1 MPEPSALM
9 PTRKAFLKEIL
20 MSGIKLIR
28 YVAWAAVAVLAVA
41 SGVLVYKQTAGNS
54 NSGALIEPLA
64 AIGGPF
70 ELVDGSGETVTD
82 KTFAGKPTVLF
93 FGFTFCPDV
102 CPTTL
107 AELQGW
113 MAELGPD
120 ADKLN
125 YAFVTVDPERDTPE
139 VMRDY
144 VWAFDKRIVPLSGS
158 REQIDAML
166 KAYRVYAKK
175 VPLDDGDYTMD
186 HSAAIY
192 LMDADNKFVGTIAY
206 QEDEETA
213 LGKLRKL
220 IANGPASS

>member
-1 MPEPSALM
+1 
-9 PTRKAFLKEIL
+9 
-20 MSGIKLIR
+20 MSGLKLFR
-28 YVAWAAVAVLAVA
+28 YVAWAAVAVLAVV
-41 SGVLVYKQTAGNS
+41 SGVLVYQQTAGNKGT
-54 NSGALIEPLA
+54 GALIEPLA

-70 ELVDGSGETVTD
+70 ELVSGTGETVTD
-82 KTFAGKPTVLF
+82 ETFSTKPTVMF

-107 AELQGW
+107 SELQGW
-113 MAELGPD
+113 MAELGAD

-144 VWAFDKRIVPLSGS
+144 VWAFDKRIVPLTGS

-166 KAYRVYAKK
+166 KAYRVYSKK

-186 HSAAIY
+186 HSAAVY
-192 LMDADNKFVGTIAY
+192 LMSADNKFVGTIAY
-206 QEDEETA
+206 GEAEENA
-213 LGKLRKL
+213 LKKLRRL
-220 IANGPASS
+220 IDNAPASS

>member
-1 MPEPSALM
+1 
-9 PTRKAFLKEIL
+9 
-20 MSGIKLIR
+20 MSGLKLFR
-28 YVAWAAVAVLAVA
+28 YVAWAAVVALAAV
-41 SGVLVYKQTAGNS
+41 SGVLVYQQTVGNP
-54 NSGALIEPLA
+54 NSGDLIEPLS

-70 ELVDGSGETVTD
+70 EMVNGDGETVTE
-82 KTFAGKPTVLF
+82 KTFAGKPTLMF

-113 MAELGPD
+113 MEELGED

-144 VWAFDKRIVPLSGS
+144 VWAFDKRITPLTGS
-158 REQIDAML
+158 REQVDGIV

-186 HSAAIY
+186 HSAAVY
-192 LMDADNKFVGTIAY
+192 LMDADNRFVGTIAY
-206 QEDEETA
+206 GEAEENA
-213 LGKLRKL
+213 LKKLRRL
-220 IANGPASS
+220 IDNAPASS